1 MEAALFVAIRLALYA
16 CLGLA
21 FGLPL
26 FALYGLAP
34 ADRAPLPLRGWLIG
48 LGGLGLLGSVLGAY
62 GLAAT
67 MSGVALAEVERST
80 IAALLAMPGVG
91 DALLLR
97 GAALAALLAAA
108 LLLRPAGW
116 LAPVAA
122 SLGAVA
128 LGSLAWTGH
137 AAATP
142 GWKGAVHLAADVAH
156 LFAAGAWLGAIL
168 AFGLLLRAARD
179 TDRRLHAVLARFAFA
194 GTLIVTL
201 LVVTGAIN
209 LWALVGVDGLAA
221 LPGSTYGR
229 LLIAKLALFAA
240 MLGAAA
246 LNRFRLVPR
255 LGADTPYG
263 GRVLERSLAVELGLG
278 AAVLAIVA
286 WMGTLAPP
294 AAA

>member
-1 MEAALFVAIRLALYA
+1 MEAALFVGIRLALYA

-34 ADRAPLPLRGWLIG
+34 ADRAPLRLRGWLLG
-48 LGGLGLLGSVLGAY
+48 LGGLGLLGSVLGA
-62 GLAAT
+62 GVLAAT

-91 DALLLR
+91 DALLVR

-108 LLLRPAGW
+108 LLLRPDW

-142 GWKGAVHLAADVAH
+142 GWQGAVHLAADLAH

-168 AFGLLLRAARD
+168 AFGLLLRRARD
-179 TDRRLHAVLARFAFA
+179 TDRRLQAVLARFAFA
-194 GTLIVTL
+194 GTLIVIL
-201 LVVTGAIN
+201 LVVTGALN

-255 LGADTPYG
+255 LGADVPDG
-263 GRVLERSLAVELGLG
+263 ARALGRSLAVELGLG